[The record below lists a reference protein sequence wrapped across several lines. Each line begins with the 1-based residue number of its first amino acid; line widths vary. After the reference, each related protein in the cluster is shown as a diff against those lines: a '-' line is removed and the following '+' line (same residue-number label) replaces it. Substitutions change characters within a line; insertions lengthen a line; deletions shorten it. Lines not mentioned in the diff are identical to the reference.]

1 MDRLARTYR
10 SLCTRLTSSLC
21 VVSLRNSRSAIA
33 ATLAQ
38 TVIARHYPQLQPR
51 RVSRRSGRFPYRII
65 SWAAVALI
73 GVALLGIGRIGVA
86 RESNAAFDAM
96 IARHA
101 KANEI
106 PESLIRR
113 VIWRESKYNP
123 GLVGRGNAMG
133 LMQIKPATAREVGY
147 QGSASGLLDAETNM
161 TYATRYL
168 AGAYRVAG
176 GNSDR
181 AVALYAKG
189 YYFEA
194 KRRGMLAMMER
205 YRRAPEQPELRQ
217 ASAEE
222 NPAKHAGSFQL
233 ASAEP
238 FISDVPAR
246 IVPGARTVATETIR
260 KEALAP
266 EPKNTRGIAAAREPV
281 RLAAVAPAVPTP
293 REKPVRVAAAPRE
306 VATVRDVAA
315 VRYSIPARE
324 PVSARQLAAAREA
337 AAIAPDSFAT
347 GDLFVPHATP
357 VVAETAPRY
366 TTASVRTLSDLPTA
380 PHVLDHNKIAA
391 VEAPRTVEPA
401 PAPQPERIEAVA
413 KPVEPQPIAE
423 PLPVAQPETEIAPQ
437 PQAVTA
443 PPVIPA
449 AAPAASAQPEPRATA
464 AAPTKPAQQES
475 TAMPR
480 KSEDAAPAKRGR
492 DTTRATPH
500 VRAQQNAAPAPLRW
514 LERQFASLG
523 RALSGPPQRSARRAP
538 AP

>member
-1 MDRLARTYR
+1 
-10 SLCTRLTSSLC
+10 
-21 VVSLRNSRSAIA
+21 
-33 ATLAQ
+33 LAQ
-38 TVIARHYPQLQPR
+38 VVIARSYPQIQPR
-51 RVSRRSGRFPYRII
+51 RAIRPCRRFPYRII

-73 GVALLGIGRIGVA
+73 GVALLGIGRIGLA

-101 KANEI
+101 RANEI

-147 QGSASGLLDAETNM
+147 QGSASELLDAETNM

-176 GNSDR
+176 GNADR

-205 YRRAPEQPELRQ
+205 YRRTPEQPVVRE
-217 ASAEE
+217 SSTEE
-222 NPAKHAGSFQL
+222 NPARHAASFQL

-238 FISDVPAR
+238 FISDAPAR
-246 IVPGARTVATETIR
+246 LVPGARTVATETIR

-266 EPKNTRGIAAAREPV
+266 EPKKPRELAAAAREPV
-281 RLAAVAPAVPTP
+281 RVAAVVPAVPLP
-293 REKPVRVAAAPRE
+293 REKPMRVVAALRE
-306 VATVRDVAA
+306 VATVREVAA

-324 PVSARQLAAAREA
+324 PVSARQLVAAREA

-357 VVAETAPRY
+357 VVAEAAPRY
-366 TTASVRTLSDLPTA
+366 TTASVRTLSDAPTA
-380 PHVLDHNKIAA
+380 PRVLDQYKVAA
-391 VEAPRTVEPA
+391 VEAPLAAEPA
-401 PAPQPERIEAVA
+401 PAPQPERVEAVA
-413 KPVEPQPIAE
+413 RPASEPQPIAE
-423 PLPVAQPETEIAPQ
+423 SQPLPVAQPQANIAPQ
-437 PQAVTA
+437 PAAPFLIPAQPKTPAATA
-443 PPVIPA
+443 PSKPGQQDRSA
-449 AAPAASAQPEPRATA
+449 AQ
-464 AAPTKPAQQES
+464 
-475 TAMPR
+475 R
-480 KSEDAAPAKRGR
+480 KSEEAPPAKPKGESNRARGHAR
-492 DTTRATPH
+492 
-500 VRAQQNAAPAPLRW
+500 VQQNAAPAPLRW
-514 LERQFASLG
+514 LEQQFASLG
-523 RALSGPPQRSARRAP
+523 RALSGPQQRQPRRAP
-538 AP
+538 AQ

>member
-1 MDRLARTYR
+1 MRPGSSRL
-10 SLCTRLTSSLC
+10 L
-21 VVSLRNSRSAIA
+21 VSIQNSVSAVA

-38 TVIARHYPQLQPR
+38 VVIARHYPQLQPR

-147 QGSASGLLDAETNM
+147 QGSASGLLDADTNM
-161 TYATRYL
+161 TYGTRYL

-176 GNSDR
+176 GNADR

-194 KRRGMLAMMER
+194 KRRGMLAMMDR
-205 YRRAPEQPELRQ
+205 YRRGPAQPLMDD
-217 ASAEE
+217 ASDE
-222 NPAKHAGSFQL
+222 NPARHAGSFQL

-246 IVPGARTVATETIR
+246 VVPGARTIATETIR

-266 EPKNTRGIAAAREPV
+266 EPKNARSAAPVEREPV
-281 RLAAVAPAVPTP
+281 RVAAVAPAVPMP
-293 REKPVRVAAAPRE
+293 REKPMRVAAAARE
-306 VATVRDVAA
+306 AASVRDVAA

-324 PVSARQLAAAREA
+324 PVSAHQLAAAREA

-357 VVAETAPRY
+357 VVAEAAPRY
-366 TTASVRTLSDLPTA
+366 TTASVRTLSDVPTA
-380 PHVLDHNKIAA
+380 PRIIDQYKVAA
-391 VEAPRTVEPA
+391 VEAPSAAEPA
-401 PAPQPERIEAVA
+401 PAPQPERVEAVA
-413 KPVEPQPIAE
+413 KPVTEPQPLLA
-423 PLPVAQPETEIAPQ
+423 AQPQTEIAPQ
-437 PQAVTA
+437 PQTAA
-443 PPVIPA
+443 PPAIPALAPALAPQPETPA
-449 AAPAASAQPEPRATA
+449 AA
-464 AAPTKPAQQES
+464 APSKPAQQER
-475 TAMPR
+475 TASQR
-480 KSEDAAPAKRGR
+480 KSEDAAPAKRKR
-492 DTTRATPH
+492 ETHRTAAHT
-500 VRAQQNAAPAPLRW
+500 RAQQNAAPAPLRW
-514 LERQFASLG
+514 LEQQFASLG
-523 RALSGPPQRSARRAP
+523 RALNGQPQRQPRRAP
-538 AP
+538 VQ